1 MLSFFALL
9 VNTVALRPYVFVFFL
24 VYLVGCSMHLGLKR
38 ALLFGV
44 AGYFITWLSEYSS
57 IHSGIP
63 YGLYY
68 YIEHTRNEEIWVRG
82 VPLMDSMSY
91 VFLAYASYTMA
102 LMVISPVVYSRGV
115 TYLLETKKIRGSVYS
130 AVLGALF
137 MVYLDIIIDPVALR
151 GGRWFLGQIY
161 GYPAGGVY
169 FGVPIS
175 NFAGWLLTGLVLIFA
190 LQKIDICLDARKVHD
205 YHGHRRRWRFMVG
218 PALYAGVIFFNLSVT
233 FSIGEYNLGW
243 VGLFI
248 TFMPAVLIFSIM
260 RVKVSH
266 AASGV
271 AAAESHLRDFPGA
284 VLPQVRQPD

>member
-1 MLSFFALL
+1 MVSFFALL
-9 VNTVALRPYVFVFFL
+9 VHTVALRPYVFVFFL
-24 VYLVGCSMHLGLKR
+24 VYLIGCSLHLGLKR
-38 ALLFGV
+38 ALLFGTV
-44 AGYFITWLSEYSS
+44 GYLITWLTEYSS
-57 IHSGIP
+57 IHNGFP

-102 LMVISPVVYSRGV
+102 LLVISPVLYSRGI
-115 TYLLETKKIRGSVYS
+115 TYLLETRRIRGSFF
-130 AVLGALF
+130 AALLGAVF

-175 NFAGWLLTGLVLIFA
+175 NFGGWFLTGLLLILA
-190 LQKIDICLDARKVHD
+190 LQRIDRYLYVRNVRD
-205 YHGHRRRWRFMVG
+205 YNGRRYPWRFLVG
-218 PALYAGVIFFNLSVT
+218 PALYVGVLFFNLSVT

-248 TFMPAVLIFSIM
+248 TLLPAVLTFSAI
-260 RVKVSH
+260 KLKLSH
-266 AASGV
+266 VASISAAT
-271 AAAESHLRDFPGA
+271 ECHLRDFPDA
-284 VLPQVRQPD
+284 VLPQARQLE